1 MSVESKVRELLAK
14 GKELDAL
21 INEEVQEL
29 DEAGAAEN
37 LKPNATAG
45 DSSMPAQGSSNA
57 NPEIQDLSGTGDKH
71 GGLTS
76 NIGQHCSK
84 IGQSGELTNQ
94 GAGQAPNYEGGKIPF
109 CCWSV

>member
-1 MSVESKVRELLAK
+1 MVLLRTHQR
-14 GKELDAL
+14 
-21 INEEVQEL
+21 N
-29 DEAGAAEN
+29 
-37 LKPNATAG
+37 TG

-76 NIGQHCSK
+76 NIGHKRK

-94 GAGQAPNYEGGKIPF
+94 GTTPNYEGGRYRF